1 MRKKVNVQEQNKLGM
16 SNRKETEETK
26 RCEAKTEIGKW
37 EIVMK
42 RKKEEEKIRIKDISK
57 KNK

>member
-1 MRKKVNVQEQNKLGM
+1 M

-26 RCEAKTEIGKW
+26 RCKAKTEIGKW

-42 RKKEEEKIRIKDISK
+42 RKD
-57 KNK
+57 KNKIYK